1 MNRRTTPVLVTIHL
15 LLAAGVVICVV
26 PLLWVAVSSVKE
38 VSDIFRFPPQ
48 LVPHPATF
56 DNYRLLF
63 ADVPFWRWFFN
74 SLLTSVA
81 ATAAAVFFSALA
93 GYAFAKYRFKGRR
106 FLFDVL
112 FSSLMVPFAVIL
124 VPLFVVVTRLG
135 WADSYTAL
143 VVPWVAPAFGIFLMR
158 QFIIQTVPDEIIDA
172 ARIDGAGEFQ
182 TFWRIVVP
190 IIRPGLAAL
199 AVWNF
204 LSAYNSFLWP
214 LTVISS
220 DSRYTLPLGLAA
232 MNGNYSRE
240 YGTVL
245 AAAFLAA
252 LPTILLLLT
261 LRRQLISGL
270 TVGSVKG

>member
-1 MNRRTTPVLVTIHL
+1 VNRRTTPVLVTIHL

>member
-1 MNRRTTPVLVTIHL
+1 MSRRSTPSLVMIHL
-15 LLAAGVVICVV
+15 LLVAGVAVSVA
-26 PLLWVAVSSVKE
+26 PLLWVAVGSVKQ
-38 VSDIFRFPPQ
+38 VSEIFSYPPR
-48 LVPHPATF
+48 LVPAPATL

-63 ADVPFWRWFFN
+63 GDQPFWRWFVN
-74 SLLTSVA
+74 SLATSVA
-81 ATAAAVFFSALA
+81 ATVVAVFLSALA
-93 GYAFAKYRFKGRR
+93 GYGFAKYRFRGRR

-124 VPLFVVVTRLG
+124 VPLFVEMTRLG
-135 WADSYTAL
+135 WADSYAAL

-158 QFIIQTVPDEIIDA
+158 QFIIQTVPDEMIDA
-172 ARIDGAGEFQ
+172 ARVDGAGEFQ

-190 IIRPGLAAL
+190 VIRPALGAL

-204 LSAYNSFLWP
+204 LNAYNSYLWP

-220 DSRYTLPLGLAA
+220 DSKYTLPLGLAA
-232 MNGNYSRE
+232 LNGNYSRE

-252 LPTILLLLT
+252 LPTIGLLLT